1 VDANFAIL
9 PVDWQFEFDQ
19 GITEFYVDANFA
31 I

>member
-1 VDANFAIL
+1 VDANFAVR
-9 PVDWQFEFDQ
+9 PFVWQFEFDQ